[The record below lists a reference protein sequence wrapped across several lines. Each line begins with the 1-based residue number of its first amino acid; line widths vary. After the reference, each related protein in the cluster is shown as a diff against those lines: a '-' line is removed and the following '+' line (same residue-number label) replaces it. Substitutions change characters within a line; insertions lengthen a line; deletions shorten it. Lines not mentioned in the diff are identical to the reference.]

1 MKKSARAW
9 IVAVSVAAILF
20 VVSGIVANTIALF
33 MTQFNSVYPETGAM
47 SKLAFYFTIMT
58 GTMAIF
64 QPVARKIFSKVDA
77 RVCVSI
83 AVILATCGFAAISF
97 YSSFVGWL
105 FSGLFIGLGFSFI
118 TYLMG
123 PILINNWFKKNTG
136 TILGVVLAFSNLG
149 GAVFGAI
156 AGNMIQGLGWQS
168 AMRVLA
174 LIACVVGLLFAIF
187 GLKYAPDKS
196 KGESAFGEDEA
207 GADSKNPAASED
219 VKGLSFSEALHTP
232 YFYMVAIAVIVC
244 FFGSNFQTQATTFAK
259 TSYSFSIVQAGYL
272 SSILMIGAICGKII
286 LGTVNDKLGCAGSY
300 GIGCGSMVLG
310 IIVLLSGA
318 SSGATAFGFIGAF
331 LFGFGFAT
339 MSIAIPF
346 VVKTIL
352 GKKYFA
358 QIYGYVCSI
367 GTLTS
372 MFSSNIYAGIKD
384 ATGNYYGGMVAA
396 SIALV
401 VGIVLVIV
409 GVIATKNKEWNK

>member
-1 MKKSARAW
+1 MKKTSRAW

-33 MTQFNSVYPETGAM
+33 MTQFNAVYPETGAM

-58 GTMAIF
+58 GTMAVF

-77 RVCVSI
+77 RICVSA
-83 AVILATCGFAAISF
+83 AVILATLGFAAISF

-105 FSGLFIGLGFSFI
+105 FSGFFIGLGFSFI

-136 TILGVVLAFSNLG
+136 SILGVVLAFSNLG
-149 GAVFGAI
+149 GALFGAV
-156 AGNMIQGLGWQS
+156 AGNMIQGMGWQS

-174 LIACVVGLLFAIF
+174 LIACAVGLLFAIF
-187 GLKYAPDKS
+187 GLRYAPDKK
-196 KGESAFGEDEA
+196 KGECAFGEDEA
-207 GADSKNPAASED
+207 AASAKSSSSEEL
-219 VKGLSFSEALHTP
+219 KGMSFSESLRTP
-232 YFYMVAIAVIVC
+232 YFWMVAIAVVVC
-244 FFGSNFQTQATTFAK
+244 FFGSNFQTQATTFAR
-259 TSYSFSIVQAGYL
+259 TQYSFSIVQAGYL
-272 SSILMIGAICGKII
+272 SSILMIGAVCGKII
-286 LGTVNDKLGCAGSY
+286 LGTVNDRLGCAGSY
-300 GIGCGSMVLG
+300 GIGCGSMILG
-310 IIVLLSGA
+310 IIVLILGSHSGA
-318 SSGATAFGFIGAF
+318 VAYGFIGAF

-358 QIYGYVCSI
+358 QIYGYICSI

-372 MFSSNIYAGIKD
+372 MFSSNVYATLKD
-384 ATGNYYGGMVAA
+384 STGNYYGGMISA
-396 SIALV
+396 SIALAI
-401 VGIVLVIV
+401 GIVLVIA
-409 GVIATKNKEWNK
+409 GVAATRNKEWNR